1 MIIPFPWCNGYKY
14 NTSVQILNTRS
25 QKHTQSP
32 ELKPN
37 QTQPRPT
44 LTSDACVWSICNS
57 IWSELVEMIDSH
69 SLVKSSTEHFAA
81 FLDEEL
87 DSDKNHVMCVF
98 FLGQYNQPFDHV
110 LKSYLSNWG
119 LGPMLINWN

>member
-1 MIIPFPWCNGYKY
+1 MGISIRLLSKFSTQGHK
-14 NTSVQILNTRS
+14 NTHKAPNW
-25 QKHTQSP
+25 
-32 ELKPN
+32 N
-37 QTQPRPT
+37 QTKPQPRPT

-119 LGPMLINWN
+119 LGPMLINWNKIGLN

>member
-1 MIIPFPWCNGYKY
+1 MYWLSRFRDAMGISIRLLSKFSTQGHK
-14 NTSVQILNTRS
+14 NTHKAPNW
-25 QKHTQSP
+25 
-32 ELKPN
+32 N
-37 QTQPRPT
+37 QTKPRPRPT

-98 FLGQYNQPFDHV
+98 FLANTTNHLIMC
-110 LKSYLSNWG
+110 LKVIWVIEGWDLC
-119 LGPMLINWN
+119 